1 MISVSRVFRPI
12 RIFLTQCFLI
22 FTLFPGVYASGSSE
36 QQRLRPDALISLSS
50 DDGPGYAILVEKDT
64 QSVLVYEYK
73 DTFRLKHR
81 FACSTGKVSGNKRE
95 SGDRKTPEGVYF
107 FSKVYQKRELQP
119 IYGNGAFVLD
129 YPNLL
134 DRKFDRAG
142 NNIWLHGSNKPI
154 KPRDSNG
161 CVVMGNGDL
170 EALVPYILLNRTPII
185 LKQKLHMVRPESQRT
200 DQKSLTEFLETWE
213 TAFVTGDRTKYSACY
228 SEPSGD
234 LDTLWGVW
242 DQMRTTWQDAQIP
255 FGMTLGN
262 VTFLRGNP
270 CVVALF
276 DQVMH
281 LDRHV
286 STVGT
291 KKLFLEKDGNIW
303 KIVGEVYQPA
313 ESNPSVSRPLV
324 TALADLDRLH
334 RDYEAIA
341 DLVAGWAEAWSSKD
355 IIRYRACYAEDFRVR
370 AMDIGAWIR
379 YKESLNDR
387 YAFIRVSTEDLKIR
401 QGAER
406 STATFLQRYHSS
418 GYQAVG
424 IKHLHLKRI
433 GGAWKIYRET
443 WHRIQK

>member
-1 MISVSRVFRPI
+1 MATF
-12 RIFLTQCFLI
+12 
-22 FTLFPGVYASGSSE
+22 
-36 QQRLRPDALISLSS
+36 
-50 DDGPGYAILVEKDT
+50 DT
-64 QSVLVYEYK
+64 K
-73 DTFRLKHR
+73 NWDW
-81 FACSTGKVSGNKRE
+81 E
-95 SGDRKTPEGVYF
+95 SGEKLIAETNEWKDKFEWVEEFQVSPDGE
-107 FSKVYQKRELQP
+107 KVASIVK
-119 IYGNGAFVLD
+119 V
-129 YPNLL
+129 
-134 DRKFDRAG
+134 
-142 NNIWLHGSNKPI
+142 
-154 KPRDSNG
+154 
-161 CVVMGNGDL
+161 GD
-170 EALVPYILLNRTPII
+170 
-185 LKQKLHMVRPESQRT
+185 
-200 DQKSLTEFLETWE
+200 TEFSVCVNGETWE

-234 LDTLWGVW
+234 LDTLWGIW
-242 DQMRTTWQDAQIP
+242 DQMRTTWQDARIP

-286 STVGT
+286 RTVGT

-313 ESNPSVSRPLV
+313 ESHPSVSRPLV

-355 IIRYRACYAEDFRVR
+355 ITRFRACYAEDFRAR

-379 YKESLNDR
+379 YKESLSDR

-424 IKHLHLKRI
+424 IKRLHLKRI